1 VTRRPTREQ
10 SEDFRLARVVAER
23 IADGETVHLGE
34 AQFVARMFLSATA
47 EPTDEELAEEAAR
60 VWGDHEP
67 SDDFDAGYAA
77 GARREGAK

>member
-1 VTRRPTREQ
+1 VSRPTSEQ

-47 EPTDEELAEEAAR
+47 EPTDEELAEEATRVAAR
-60 VWGDHEP
+60 VIRGADTVR
-67 SDDFDAGYAA
+67 DAYIA